1 MSVSSPET
9 PTINVMVGTA
19 GHIDHGKT
27 ELVKLLTG
35 CDTDTLREE
44 KERGMT
50 IDLGFAPCILATGE
64 RVGVVDVPGHEKFV
78 RNMVAGATGI
88 DMVLLVI
95 AADDG
100 VMPQTREHLALV
112 ELLGVKK
119 GLTAVTKIDRV
130 DAERRAAVLGDVRRF
145 LQGTFLAEA
154 PIVGVSP
161 ITGEGYGEFYAALN
175 AVVQEVKRRP
185 TAGIFWMPVE
195 RVFSVAGYGT
205 VATGIPVRGTV
216 RVGDTLQVL
225 PQATTARVRSLQVY
239 HVDAREGRAGE
250 CVALNLT
257 GVEPGNLGRG
267 RVLATPGF
275 LNTGRFVRATLTV
288 LPGLPT
294 GLRDM
299 TRVHFHVG
307 TAEAAGRVALLEPA
321 PPVSGGTVL
330 AEVRLDEPVVTAA
343 GDRYVVRG
351 LSPLTTL
358 GGGLVLEVA
367 EGKVR
372 RSRADVLTD
381 LHEREKAL
389 SNPRSWVAYLVER
402 SGAFGLPREDLSPQS
417 LLTLPELE
425 ILLKELVE
433 AGKVRLVAGGRVLI
447 SRGGLAAAGELLQ
460 DRLHAFHQ
468 EHPLEA
474 GASRDWLTKETG
486 LSLDVL
492 GVTVAALAEQG
503 SVAEERGLLR
513 LSDFRVPLSAEQKSL
528 ADRLEALF
536 RERLFSTPSLAEA
549 ATALGAAEE
558 EVAELGRLLEQQG
571 RLVTLGEKVTL
582 HREALDQA
590 RSTLLRHLAEQKEV
604 RAADLRDLLGT
615 SRKYAIAL
623 LDYFDRTGLLLRRE
637 NVHYLRPGGRK
648 NESGPSGTR
657 RGPNPS
663 GA

>member
-1 MSVSSPET
+1 MSSQET
-9 PTINVMVGTA
+9 QTINVMVGTA

-64 RVGVVDVPGHEKFV
+64 RVGIVDVPGHEKFV

-88 DMVLLVI
+88 DMVLLVV

-112 ELLGVKK
+112 QLLGVEK
-119 GLTAVTKIDRV
+119 GLTAVTKVDRV
-130 DAERRAAVLGDVRRF
+130 DAERRAAVLGEVRRF
-145 LQGTFLAEA
+145 LQGTFLEKA
-154 PIVGVSP
+154 PVVGVSP
-161 ITGEGYGEFYAALN
+161 ITGEGFGEFYNALN
-175 AVVQEVKRRP
+175 SVIQEVKRRP

-225 PQATTARVRSLQVY
+225 PQGLQARVRSLQVY

-250 CVALNLT
+250 CVALNLA
-257 GVEPGNLGRG
+257 GVEPTDLGRG

-275 LNTGRFVRATLTV
+275 LAVGRFVRATLTV
-288 LPGLPT
+288 LPGLPVA
-294 GLRDM
+294 LRDM

-307 TAEAAGRVALLEPA
+307 TAEASGRVALLEPA
-321 PPVSGGTVL
+321 SPAPGGTLLV
-330 AEVRLDEPVVTAA
+330 EVRLDEPVVTAP

-367 EGKVR
+367 EAKVR
-372 RSRADVLTD
+372 RSRPEVLTD
-381 LHEREKAL
+381 LRQREKAL
-389 SNPRSWVAYLVER
+389 GNPHSWVSYLMER
-402 SGAFGLPREDLSPQS
+402 AGAFGIRREDLSQQS
-417 LLTLPELE
+417 LLAPAELD
-425 ILLKELVE
+425 ILLTGLV
-433 AGKVRLVAGGRVLI
+433 AGGKVRLVAGGRVLI
-447 SRGGLAAAGELLQ
+447 SAGGLTAAGELLKELLA
-460 DRLHAFHQ
+460 DFHREHA
-468 EHPLEA
+468 LEA
-474 GASRDWLTKETG
+474 GASRDWLAKEAG

-492 GVTVAALAEQG
+492 GVVVAALAEQE
-503 SVAEERGLLR
+503 SVVEERRLLR
-513 LSDFRVPLSAEQKSL
+513 LSGFRVPLSAEQKTL
-528 ADRLEALF
+528 ADRLEALY

-549 ATALGAAEE
+549 AALLGATEE
-558 EVAELGRLLEQQG
+558 QVSDLGRLLEQQG
-571 RLVTLGEKVTL
+571 KLVTLGEKVVL
-582 HREALDQA
+582 HRDALEEA
-590 RSTLLRHLAEQKEV
+590 RSVLLRHLAEHKEV
-604 RAADLRDLLGT
+604 RAADLRDLLGS

-623 LDYFDRTGLLLRRE
+623 LDCFDRVGLLLRRE
-637 NVHYLRPGGRK
+637 NVHYLRPGGK
-648 NESGPSGTR
+648 KGESGA
-657 RGPNPS
+657 RGP
-663 GA
+663 GAGPRPGQV

>member
-1 MSVSSPET
+1 MSVSDGGPQ
-9 PTINVMVGTA
+9 TINVMVGTA

-64 RVGVVDVPGHEKFV
+64 RVGIVDVPGHEKFV

-88 DMVLLVI
+88 DMVLLVV

-112 ELLGVKK
+112 QLLGVEK
-119 GLTAVTKIDRV
+119 GLIAVTKVDRV
-130 DAERRAAVLGDVRRF
+130 DPERRAEVLADVRRF
-145 LQGTFLAEA
+145 LQGTFLETA

-161 ITGEGYGEFYAALN
+161 ITGEGFGEFYGALN
-175 AVVQEVKRRP
+175 AVIQEVKRRP

-225 PQATTARVRSLQVY
+225 PQGLQARVRSLQVY

-257 GVEPGNLGRG
+257 GVEAGDLGRG

-275 LNTGRFVRATLTV
+275 LATGRFLRATLTV

-294 GLRDM
+294 ALRDM

-307 TAEAAGRVALLEPA
+307 TAEASGRVALLEPA
-321 PPVSGGTVL
+321 TAGASAAVL
-330 AEVRLDEPVVTAA
+330 VEVRLDEPVVAA
-343 GDRYVVRG
+343 PGDRYVVRG

-367 EGKVR
+367 EAKVR
-372 RSRADVLTD
+372 RARPEVLSD
-381 LHEREKAL
+381 LRRREKAL
-389 SNPRSWVAYLVER
+389 GSPRSWVAYLVER
-402 SGAFGLPREDLSPQS
+402 SGAFGIRREELSQQS
-417 LLTLPELE
+417 LLMLAELDL
-425 ILLKELVE
+425 LLKELGD
-433 AGKVRLVAGGRVLI
+433 AGQVRPVAGGRVLI
-447 SRGGLAAAGELLQ
+447 SAGGLTAAGELLKE
-460 DRLHAFHQ
+460 RLADFHQ
-468 EHPLEA
+468 EHSLEA
-474 GASRDWLTKETG
+474 GASRDWLAKETG
-486 LSLDVL
+486 VSLDVL
-492 GVTVAALAEQG
+492 GVAVEALVEQG
-503 SVAEERGLLR
+503 SAAEEHGLLR
-513 LSDFRVPLSAEQKSL
+513 LSSFRVPLSAEQTAL
-528 ADRLEALF
+528 ADRLEALY
-536 RERLFSTPSLAEA
+536 RERRFATPSLTEA
-549 ATALGAAEE
+549 AALLGATEE
-558 EVAELGRLLEQQG
+558 HVSDLGRLLEQQG
-571 RLVTLGEKVTL
+571 RLVTLGEKVVL
-582 HREALDQA
+582 HRDALEEARGA
-590 RSTLLRHLAEQKEV
+590 LLGYLAEHKEV

-623 LDYFDRTGLLLRRE
+623 LDYFDKTGLLLRRE

-648 NESGPSGTR
+648 SESGASSPT
-657 RGPNPS
+657 RGPGP
-663 GA
+663 GQA